1 MPRILQRALVIVVTG
16 AALGLAANAVSPRRI
31 SWLTPPPQAVPQSEF
46 IPLPQAYQV
55 WGGGTAFFLD
65 ARAPADYA
73 AGHIANA
80 FSLPAEEFDDRYPR
94 VASLLTTDA
103 VIICY
108 CDGMECDLSHHL
120 SDVLKA
126 HGYTNVRILRNAW
139 TDWTKA
145 GYPTSK
151 GTQP

>member
-1 MPRILQRALVIVVTG
+1 MPRTIQRALVIVITG

-31 SWLTPPPQAVPQSEF
+31 SCLTPPKQAVPQSEF

-80 FSLPAEEFDDRYPR
+80 FSLPAEDFDEYYPQ
-94 VASLLTTDA
+94 VAAMLTSDSTI
-103 VIICY
+103 VCY

-120 SDVLKA
+120 TDVLKQR
-126 HGYTNVRILRNAW
+126 GYTNVRILRNAW
-139 TDWTKA
+139 TEWSKA
-145 GYPTSK
+145 GYPTTR
-151 GTQP
+151 GNQP